1 MDPQHPRALLSVPR
15 GLGRNHT
22 VLEERTNDL
31 LNDESRQFSLLLNS
45 VTDYAIYMLDTEGV
59 IRTWNAGGRRI
70 KGYSPREVIGSNF
83 ARFYLPEDVEAGLPE
98 RNLRTAAQ
106 EGRFVG
112 EGWRVRKDGS
122 CFRASVVIDPI
133 RVDGELI
140 GYAKVTRD
148 VTERHVTQQRLQE
161 AQANLLQAQK
171 LEAIGKFTLGMAH
184 DFNNL
189 LTVIINCQDL
199 LAAKVQDDSSA
210 KLVDTALRA
219 AERGALL
226 TRQLLGFA
234 RGQALAPE
242 RLDLSAVIRECDGVL
257 RRSAGDAVTLELALA
272 DDLPACALDRTQLE
286 TAVLN
291 LVCNSRDAMPDGGR
305 ICIHTALQF
314 TQDSALPDQPPAPF
328 VRVSVHDNGPGI
340 PQEQQA
346 RVFEPFFTTK
356 PVGKGSGLGLSQ
368 VFGFTAQSGG
378 FTRLISEPGHGTR
391 VELYFPAM

>member
-1 MDPQHPRALLSVPR
+1 M
-15 GLGRNHT
+15 
-22 VLEERTNDL
+22 LEERTNDL
-31 LNDESRQFSLLLNS
+31 LNDEARQFSLLLNS
-45 VTDYAIYMLDTEGV
+45 VTDYAIYMLDAHGT
-59 IRTWNAGGRRI
+59 IRTWNPGGRRI
-70 KGYSPREVIGSNF
+70 KGYSAREVVGSNF
-83 ARFYLPEDVEAGLPE
+83 ARFYLPEDIEAGMPE
-98 RNLRTAAQ
+98 RNLRTAAL

-122 CFRASVVIDPI
+122 RFRASVVIDPI

-148 VTERHVTQQRLQE
+148 VTERHVAQQRLQE

-199 LAAKVQDDSSA
+199 LAPKMQDASSA
-210 KLVDTALRA
+210 KLVNTALQA

-234 RGQALAPE
+234 RGQSLAPE
-242 RLDLSAVIRECDGVL
+242 RLELSAVMNECAGVL
-257 RRSAGDAVTLELALA
+257 HRSAGDAVTLELDLA

-291 LVCNSRDAMPDGGR
+291 LVCNSRDAMPEGGR

-314 TQDSALPDQPPAPF
+314 TQDPALPEQPPAPF
-328 VRVSVHDNGPGI
+328 VRLSVHDNGPGI
-340 PQEQQA
+340 PQDQQA

-378 FTRLISEPGHGTR
+378 FTRLISEPGHGTC

>member
-1 MDPQHPRALLSVPR
+1 M
-15 GLGRNHT
+15 
-22 VLEERTNDL
+22 LEERTNDL
-31 LNDESRQFSLLLNS
+31 LNDEARQFSLLLNS

-59 IRTWNAGGRRI
+59 IRTWNPGGRRI
-70 KGYSPREVIGSNF
+70 KGYTNREVIGTNF
-83 ARFYLPEDVEAGLPE
+83 ARFYLPEDIEAGVPE
-98 RNLRTAAQ
+98 RNLHTAAT
-106 EGRFVG
+106 EGRYVW

-140 GYAKVTRD
+140 GFAKVTRD
-148 VTERHVTQQRLQE
+148 VTERHVAQQRLQE

-199 LAAKVQDDSSA
+199 LEAKVQDEGAA
-210 KLVDTALRA
+210 KLVDTTLRA

-226 TRQLLGFA
+226 TRQLLSFA

-242 RLDLSAVIRECDGVL
+242 RLDLSAVMRECEGVL
-257 RRSAGDAVTLELALA
+257 RRSAGDAITLQLDLA
-272 DDLPACALDRTQLE
+272 DDLPCCAVDRTQLE

-291 LVCNSRDAMPDGGR
+291 LVCNSRDAMNDAGR
-305 ICIHTALQF
+305 ICIHTALKF
-314 TQDSALPDQPPAPF
+314 TQDPARPEQPPTAF

-340 PQEQQA
+340 PKEQQA

-356 PVGKGSGLGLSQ
+356 PIGKGSGLGLSQ
-368 VFGFTAQSGG
+368 VFGFTAQSDG
-378 FTRLISEPGHGTR
+378 FTRLISEPGHGTC
-391 VELYFPAM
+391 VELYFPAV

>member
-1 MDPQHPRALLSVPR
+1 M
-15 GLGRNHT
+15 
-22 VLEERTNDL
+22 LEARTNDL
-31 LNDESRQFSLLLNS
+31 LNDEARQFSLLLNS
-45 VTDYAIYMLDTEGV
+45 VTDYAIYMLDTRGV
-59 IRTWNAGGRRI
+59 IRTWNPGGRRI
-70 KGYSPREVIGSNF
+70 KGYTAREVVGSNF

-98 RNLRTAAQ
+98 RNLRTATE

-133 RVDGELI
+133 TVDGELI

-199 LAAKVQDDSSA
+199 LSAKVQDESSA

-242 RLDLSAVIRECDGVL
+242 RLALSAVIRECEGVL

-272 DDLPACALDRTQLE
+272 EDLPACALDRTQLE

-314 TQDSALPDQPPAPF
+314 TQDPALPEQSPAPF

-340 PQEQQA
+340 PPEQQA